1 MSSAND
7 IDRDAQRALLD
18 ELRSL
23 QALLTVADDD
33 AVAEPPLL
41 NDVVI
46 DGVAPVTDPPAAPAP
61 AVNEAGDQESDWEH
75 YVDTVFTGVTTV
87 SAAAPR
93 ASTVTAGAGPGGLPN
108 DAMPVTETPADD
120 AATAAGVAPSARD
133 PRAMDDLLQLMTERL
148 DTRLATLR
156 TRMLEAIRKEI
167 RRAVHKR

>member
-46 DGVAPVTDPPAAPAP
+46 DGVAPVTGPPAAPAP
-61 AVNEAGDQESDWEH
+61 AANDGGEQEIDWEH

-93 ASTVTAGAGPGGLPN
+93 ASTVTAGAGGLPN
-108 DAMPVTETPADD
+108 DAMPITETPADD

>member
-7 IDRDAQRALLD
+7 INRDAQRALLD

-46 DGVAPVTDPPAAPAP
+46 DGVAPVTGPPAAPAP
-61 AVNEAGDQESDWEH
+61 AANDGGEQEIDWEH

-93 ASTVTAGAGPGGLPN
+93 ASTVTAGAGGLPN
-108 DAMPVTETPADD
+108 DAMPITETPADD

>member
-46 DGVAPVTDPPAAPAP
+46 DGVAPVTDPPAALAP
-61 AVNEAGDQESDWEH
+61 AANDAGDQEIDWEH

-87 SAAAPR
+87 SAAAPP
-93 ASTVTAGAGPGGLPN
+93 ASTVTAGAGGLPN